1 MTWVPRPPVTLWP
14 AFPRPR
20 CSPGQRWGCQECPG
34 CQDTLLILHSTLA
47 PSPPA
52 IFLVSGQ
59 LTVSALHQ
67 VGGGRQTEIRRRELE
82 WFQLFRIP
90 RAFPPSARVPL
101 RTRARVSAPAPRG
114 GQRQGRPQGDA
125 GAQGA
130 LDRVP
135 QERDGDGDHQVRPVS
150 AVCVMCVSLVM
161 WIIKW
166 GETLSVQFWK
176 KPRGLIEP
184 IKRKTSHQV
193 FIQTF
198 LSKLIS
204 NASSGW

>member
-14 AFPRPR
+14 ASPRPR

-59 LTVSALHQ
+59 QTVSALHQ
-67 VGGGRQTEIRRRELE
+67 VGGGRQTEIRKRMRIISTFQDTPGFSPVCPGSPSDTGPGFGPRPPRRTTS
-82 WFQLFRIP
+82 RTTP
-90 RAFPPSARVPL
+90 RWRWSTRSSGQSSTRMGRRWWSPSQAGEC
-101 RTRARVSAPAPRG
+101 SA
-114 GQRQGRPQGDA
+114 
-125 GAQGA
+125 
-130 LDRVP
+130 
-135 QERDGDGDHQVRPVS
+135 
-150 AVCVMCVSLVM
+150 CVMCVSLVM